1 MRKIYQAANLFEAQI
16 LRDRLQAAHLR
27 AEVFN
32 AHAHSA
38 AGALPVTEIYPEV
51 WILEDNDW
59 DLAQRVMG
67 EYQAELQAGNQCE
80 RICPKCGEMVPGNFA
95 SCWNCGAELAEDC

>member
-1 MRKIYQAANLFEAQI
+1 MRKLYQAANLFEAQI
-16 LRDRLQAAHLR
+16 LRDRLETAHLR

-38 AGALPVTEIYPEV
+38 AGALPVTESYPEV

-59 DLAQRVMG
+59 DLAQKALAEILAERHM
-67 EYQAELQAGNQCE
+67 EYKEQ
-80 RICPKCGEMVPGNFA
+80 ICCHCGETVPGNFGT
-95 SCWNCGAELAEDC
+95 CWRCGRDIPQDDR